1 MAERRVDNGG
11 MCAHN
16 AAGAKA
22 DEAKGEV
29 VRRRFERGPVL
40 ERLALL
46 TGFEAVALA
55 VAAALHLSGLV
66 SGRSS
71 AYDADSA
78 GLAEALIGAVL
89 AATAVALWRGGERAR
104 TAALC
109 AIGFSIVGFLF
120 GLSITLSSGHLPDI
134 AFHVIGLT
142 LLVTSFVVL
151 LRTSGSARRRG
162 RDT

>member
-1 MAERRVDNGG
+1 MSAY
-11 MCAHN
+11 N

-22 DEAKGEV
+22 DEAKGEGA
-29 VRRRFERGPVL
+29 RGRYGRGPVL

-66 SGRSS
+66 SGRSA

-78 GLAEALIGAVL
+78 GVAEVVIGVVL
-89 AATAVALWRGGERAR
+89 AAAAVALWRGGEQAR
-104 TAALC
+104 RAALY
-109 AIGFSIVGFLF
+109 AIGFSIAGFLF

-151 LRTSGSARRRG
+151 LRTGGSARRRG